1 MTPGRREKRRGHGRL
16 GRERNCTANPKKI
29 HANKNSH
36 TKPQSREESW
46 RSRLS
51 LGTRLIP
58 EALVVLDGGHFQSQI
73 FQKKTD
79 PPVFVL
85 PAVLGCQ
92 RNDHQTHPKP
102 PRPCG
107 DILLILKFEFTET
120 AHSRLKLG
128 RRRSVALQ
136 GFARIRGGLFGGCL
150 IVRGIDHRGHREHGD
165 SGQIA

>member
-1 MTPGRREKRRGHGRL
+1 VSAQVSGAKRRPTLAKTSRSDAGAQRKKKGHGRL

-73 FQKKTD
+73 FSEK
-79 PPVFVL
+79 
-85 PAVLGCQ
+85 
-92 RNDHQTHPKP
+92 N
-102 PRPCG
+102 
-107 DILLILKFEFTET
+107 
-120 AHSRLKLG
+120 
-128 RRRSVALQ
+128 
-136 GFARIRGGLFGGCL
+136 
-150 IVRGIDHRGHREHGD
+150 
-165 SGQIA
+165 